1 MVILYHLTRVFI
13 LCKLNIS
20 EILILQ
26 MVDMVEAM
34 VTVVPIGMVEVVSS
48 QDNLLS
54 NNIYFLELLGL
65 LL

>member
-26 MVDMVEAM
+26 MVDMVELM
-34 VTVVPIGMVEVVSS
+34 VTVVPFGMVEVVSS